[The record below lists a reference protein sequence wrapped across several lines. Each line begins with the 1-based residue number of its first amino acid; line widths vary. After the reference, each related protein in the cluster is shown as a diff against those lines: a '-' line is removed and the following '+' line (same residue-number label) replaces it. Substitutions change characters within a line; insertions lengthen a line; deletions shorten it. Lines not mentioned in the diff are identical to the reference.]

1 MKALALSAL
10 VVLLACCASTPPQ
23 GPRAAEISP
32 ARGECYMK
40 AVANVKRG
48 GGLRDAMSHQ
58 ARFNRYIEA
67 CMAAKGARR

>member
-1 MKALALSAL
+1 
-10 VVLLACCASTPPQ
+10 
-23 GPRAAEISP
+23 
-32 ARGECYMK
+32 MK

-48 GGLRDAMSHQ
+48 GGLREVMSHQ

>member
-1 MKALALSAL
+1 
-10 VVLLACCASTPPQ
+10 
-23 GPRAAEISP
+23 
-32 ARGECYMK
+32 MK

-48 GGLRDAMSHQ
+48 GGLIDVIAHQ